1 MRNVSEK
8 RRDGGFTLIELL
20 VVVLIIGILVAIAV
34 PKFLGAQTG
43 AKQKAA
49 QANLRS
55 AESLASTVYTN
66 GGGQW
71 STTAATILADLTA
84 IDKSVSWVAG
94 ASTGPKVIG
103 YSVSSAQQ
111 IVLAARSVDGMCY
124 YTKIDNSAAAT
135 AGTFYGDLLLSG
147 AATCDPANPPA
158 ATAAG
163 VSITVTQTSNDLG
176 WAKP

>member
-1 MRNVSEK
+1 MFRSRSTS

-49 QANLRS
+49 QSNLRS

-71 STTAATILADLTA
+71 STTAATVQADLTA

-94 ASTGPKVIG
+94 PSTGPKEIGYNVIG
-103 YSVSSAQQ
+103 AQTLLMT
-111 IVLAARSVDGMCY
+111 VRSVDGTCY
-124 YTKIDNSAAAT
+124 FTKIDNTPSTGGTYYGKTTIGGAVT
-135 AGTFYGDLLLSG
+135 A
-147 AATCDPANPPA
+147 CDPTSPPA
-158 ATAAG
+158 MTA
-163 VSITVTQTSNDLG
+163 TSNDVG
-176 WAKP
+176 WA

>member
-49 QANLRS
+49 QSNLRS

-71 STTAATILADLTA
+71 STTAATVQADLTA
-84 IDKSVSWVAG
+84 IDKSVTWMAG
-94 ASTGPKVIG
+94 ASTGPKDVG
-103 YSVSSAQQ
+103 YNVVSAQ
-111 IVLAARSVDGMCY
+111 VLVMAVKSVDGMCY
-124 YTKIDNSAAAT
+124 YTKIDNTPST
-135 AGTFYGDLLLSG
+135 GGTYYGDLLLSG
-147 AATCDPANPPA
+147 AATCDPAAPPA
-158 ATAAG
+158 ATTAG
-163 VSITVTQTSNDLG
+163 TSIAVTQTSNDLG

>member
-1 MRNVSEK
+1 LLTELK
-8 RRDGGFTLIELL
+8 KKKGDEGFTLIELL

-49 QANLRS
+49 QSNLRS

-71 STTAATILADLTA
+71 STTAATLQSDLTA

-94 ASTGPKVIG
+94 PSTGPKVVG
-103 YSVSSAQQ
+103 YSSTAQVM
-111 IVLAARSVDGMCY
+111 IMAVKSVDATCY
-124 YTKIDNSAAAT
+124 YTKIDNSPTGGTYYLKDTAA
-135 AGTFYGDLLLSG
+135 SCNPG
-147 AATCDPANPPA
+147 AAGLTF
-158 ATAAG
+158 TA
-163 VSITVTQTSNDLG
+163 TSNDVG
-176 WAKP
+176 WA